1 MRVYNARDVPNM
13 EIAEKINA
21 GFALSPVRGGE
32 SAAVPQAGWGEW
44 NGAAV
49 REYRLKS
56 YINVVFEK

>member
-1 MRVYNARDVPNM
+1 M